1 MNFIY
6 ILSKL
11 IIYPALKIFF
21 KKQVIIGKEKVVNNK
36 PLIIFSNHNNAFL
49 DSIVLHYALWENIYT
64 LTRGDVFGNKFK
76 AYLLGQFHIL
86 PVYRFQEGFENLQKN
101 NDTFEKT
108 IKKLEQ
114 SNKILIFP
122 EGNCIQEKR
131 LRKFKK
137 GMARIAFSAESNRN
151 FKLGLRVQPIAINY
165 TAPWKFRSSLE
176 IVVGDPIL
184 ISDYQNEYEQ
194 NQQLAMNK
202 LNQKCE
208 SDLSSMMV
216 ILHSNKL
223 DDLHGLL
230 CEMLGNDL
238 ANRQKIAVKLN
249 QFSTDEANSMLS
261 IFNDY
266 SASLKKYKIR
276 DWVVAEN
283 ETGYGKQFYVSFLL
297 FLTFPLFIVGFLLNY
312 INYKAPYFI
321 TKKVC
326 KNREFYSSINLASAA
341 FIYLI
346 LYLIYVS
353 ISSSFIENGFV
364 FLINLLVMP
373 VSGLIALNY
382 LNRFKKLIG
391 KLNWLRLIRNHQ
403 SKAGEIVSLRNSL
416 LAKLN

>member
-21 KKQVIIGKEKVVNNK
+21 KKQVVIGKEKVVNNK
-36 PLIIFSNHNNAFL
+36 PLIICSNHNNAFL

-184 ISDYQNEYEQ
+184 ISDYQNDYEQ

-223 DDLHGLL
+223 DDLHSLL

-238 ANRQKIAVKLN
+238 ANRQKIAAKLN
-249 QFSTDEANSMLS
+249 QFSTEEAHSMLS

-266 SASLKKYKIR
+266 SASLKKHKIR

-283 ETGYGKQFYVSFLL
+283 ETGYGKQFYESFVL
-297 FLTFPLFIVGFLLNY
+297 FVTFPLFIVGFLLNY
-312 INYKAPYFI
+312 INYKVPYLI

-326 KNREFYSSINLASAA
+326 KNREFYSSINLASGA

-346 LYLIYVS
+346 LFLIYVT
-353 ISSSFIENGFV
+353 ISSSFIENGFL
-364 FLINLLVMP
+364 FLVNLLVMP
-373 VSGLIALNY
+373 VTGFIALNY
-382 LNRFKKLIG
+382 LNRFKKLRG

-403 SKAGEIVSLRNSL
+403 SKADELISLRNSIL
-416 LAKLN
+416 KKLD